1 MRYLHRFSHLIVIV
15 CLLHG
20 YCTAQLHFVLHG
32 EPRTFNPILASD
44 ENSETVRYLTGGFLI
59 RLNRQTQKL
68 EPGLAESWKVAKMGT
83 AITFK
88 LRSNIFFSDGTPF
101 TAEDVVYTFKQMM
114 TPGVLSP
121 IADEFTANKSE
132 VIATAGSKNEV
143 TITFPAPIA
152 GLDRVFD
159 QVAIMSAKSPLKEK
173 AVLGPFVVAEYK
185 PGDHLV
191 LNANPNYW
199 KKDEQGRKL
208 PYLQS
213 VRLDIQ
219 SNRDTELLRFQK
231 GEIHLINQI
240 DTEYFD
246 RLKKTSPQSVKDLGP
261 SLDAEQFWFNQVQ
274 KSPIPAYKIAW
285 FRSMNFR
292 RAVAHGVNRDDIA
305 RLVFGGHAQP
315 AVAQVSPANKFWFN
329 AKLKPYAFNRQ
340 MSMDFLKK
348 DGFRRDGNT
357 LRDKEGHAV
366 EFSIITPAGNK
377 PREREA
383 ALIQQDLSEL
393 GMKVNIVT
401 LDFPSLIERITQSFN
416 YEACILGLL
425 NSDLDPN
432 EQMNV
437 WLSSSENHQWDPS
450 QKAPATYWEAEIDK
464 LMRAQ
469 AKSQDNNKR
478 KQAYDRVQEI
488 VWEQVPFLYLVN
500 KNALV
505 AISPNVRDANPSV
518 LRPQTYWNIDRMT
531 VSGK

>member
-1 MRYLHRFSHLIVIV
+1 VI
-15 CLLHG
+15 CLLQA
-20 YCTAQLHFVLHG
+20 YCAGQLRFVLHG
-32 EPRTFNPILASD
+32 EPRTLNPILVSD
-44 ENSETVRYLTGGFLI
+44 ENSDTVRYLTGGFLI

-68 EPGLAESWKVAKMGT
+68 EPGLAESWKVAKDGKS
-83 AITFK
+83 ISFK
-88 LRSNIFFSDGTPF
+88 LRPGLSFSDGTPF
-101 TAEDVVYTFKQMM
+101 TSDDVVYTFKQMM

-121 IADEFTANKSE
+121 VADEFTDRKTDVVAK
-132 VIATAGSKNEV
+132 AGPKNDV
-143 TITFPAPIA
+143 TIFFPAPIA
-152 GLDRVFD
+152 GLDRIFD
-159 QVAIMSAKSPLKEK
+159 QVAIMSAKSPLQEK

-219 SNRDTELLRFQK
+219 GNRDTELLRFQK

-246 RLKKTSPQSVKDLGP
+246 RLQKTSPQSVRDLGP

-292 RAVAHGVNRDDIA
+292 RAVAHGINREDIA

-340 MSMDFLKK
+340 MAMDFLKK

-357 LRDKEGHAV
+357 LRDKDGHTV
-366 EFSIITPAGNK
+366 EFSIIAPAGNK

-416 YEACILGLL
+416 YEACILGLQ
-425 NSDLDPN
+425 NFDPDPN
-432 EQMNV
+432 DQMNV

-450 QKAPATYWEAEIDK
+450 QKTPATPWEAEIDK
-464 LMRAQ
+464 LMHEQ
-469 AKSQDNNKR
+469 ATSQDNNKR

-505 AISPNVRDANPSV
+505 AISPNVHDANPSV

-531 VSGK
+531 LSGK

>member
-1 MRYLHRFSHLIVIV
+1 MNLLRRICLYLSAI
-15 CLLHG
+15 CLLQA
-20 YCTAQLHFVLHG
+20 CAAAELRFVLRG
-32 EPRTFNPILASD
+32 EPRTFNPILVSD
-44 ENSETVRYLTGGFLI
+44 DNSETVRYLTGGVLI
-59 RLNRQTQKL
+59 RLNRATQKM
-68 EPGLAESWKVAKMGT
+68 EPGLAESWKVGPNGASIK
-83 AITFK
+83 FK
-88 LRSNIFFSDGTPF
+88 LRTGISFSDGTPF
-101 TAEDVVYTFKQMM
+101 TADDVVYTFQQMM
-114 TPGVLSP
+114 SP
-121 IADEFTANKSE
+121 SVHSSIADEFHSGPGDVTAK
-132 VIATAGSKNEV
+132 VTGKNEV
-143 TITFPAPIA
+143 IITLPAPIA
-152 GLDRVFD
+152 GLERIFD

-173 AVLGPFVVAEYK
+173 SVLGPFVVAEYK
-185 PGDHLV
+185 PGDHILF
-191 LNANPNYW
+191 NANPNYW
-199 KKDEQGRKL
+199 KKDEKGNKL

-231 GEIHLINQI
+231 GELQLINQL

-246 RLKKTSPQSVKDLGP
+246 RLQKTSPQSVKDLGP

-274 KSPIPAYKIAW
+274 KSPIPAYKITW
-285 FRSMNFR
+285 FRSVNFR
-292 RAVAHGVNRDDIA
+292 RAVAHGINRDDIA

-329 AKLKPYAFNRQ
+329 AKLKPHVFSRQ
-340 MSMDFLKK
+340 LSMDSLKK

-357 LRDKEGHAV
+357 LKDKDGHAV
-366 EFSIITPAGNK
+366 EFSIIVPTGNK
-377 PREREA
+377 AREREA
-383 ALIQQDLSEL
+383 ALIQQDLAEL

-450 QKAPATYWEAEIDK
+450 QKTPANYWEAEIDK
-464 LMRAQ
+464 LMREQ
-469 AKSQDNNKR
+469 TSSQDQNKR
-478 KQAYDRVQEI
+478 KKAYDRVQEI

-505 AISPNVRDANPSV
+505 AISPSVHDANPVV

-531 VSGK
+531 MTGK